1 MSTLTAPGVG
11 RQRAARERILESAYE
26 LFLHRGVRDVGI
38 NEVIARAGVT
48 KATLYHHFASKD
60 ELVMAFLEL
69 REQRW
74 THAWLD
80 DGARQ
85 RRVTPEARLLGI
97 FDLFDEWFR
106 RDEFEACSFIN
117 VLLEMRASHPTGQA
131 SIRHLDNIREVVRR
145 LAVEA
150 NLRDPA
156 AFARSFDLL
165 MKGSIVSAVE
175 GDVGA
180 ARRAKTMARALMERH
195 RRPVGR

>member
-1 MSTLTAPGVG
+1 MAAATALEAE
-11 RQRAARERILESAYE
+11 RQPAARERILESAYE
-26 LFLHRGVRDVGI
+26 LFLRRGVRDVGI
-38 NEVIARAGVT
+38 NEVIAHAGVT
-48 KATLYHHFASKD
+48 KATLYHHFSSKD
-60 ELVMAFLEL
+60 ELVIAFLDL

-80 DGARQ
+80 DGAR
-85 RRVTPEARLLGI
+85 RRRATPEARLLAI

-117 VLLEMRASHPTGQA
+117 ALLEMRAWHPTGKA
-131 SIRHLDNIREVVRR
+131 SIRHLENIRAVVRR

-150 NLRDPA
+150 DLRNPA

-180 ARRAKTMARALMERH
+180 ARRAKTMARALIERH
-195 RRPVGR
+195 RTS